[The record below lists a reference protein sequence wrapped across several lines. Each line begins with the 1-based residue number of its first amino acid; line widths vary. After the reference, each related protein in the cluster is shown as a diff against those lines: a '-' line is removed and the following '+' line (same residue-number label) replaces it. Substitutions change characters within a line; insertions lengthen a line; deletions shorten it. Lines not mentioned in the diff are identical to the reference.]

1 MKATKKIV
9 GATCALVA
17 AVALSAGSTFA
28 WFASNDTVTATG
40 MSVTAVT
47 NSNLYI
53 KEGIIATENASMITG
68 IVANMSG
75 TAHSLKPAD
84 LVNSAGTVT
93 VRVPATYT
101 TEPGVD
107 NAGSG
112 ATWTDINSFNS
123 ATARTEVES
132 GGAKQDLGQYIA
144 YETMTLIRKA
154 QNASYADIDATVT
167 ITLSATSGLNGA
179 LRCGFLV
186 GTTWTESADASVSG
200 TSITWNFDNIIS
212 NLADNT
218 CQAVSF
224 AVWYEGEDSDCT
236 SNNAITVST
245 NTVTISFV
253 SANHT

>member
-1 MKATKKIV
+1 MKASKKIV

-53 KEGIIATENASMITG
+53 KEGIIGDASEITG

-75 TAHSLKPAD
+75 VAHSLKPAD
-84 LVNSAGTVT
+84 LDNTAGTVT

-101 TEPGVD
+101 TDPGVD
-107 NAGSG
+107 NAGSA
-112 ATWTDINSFNS
+112 ATWTDINTF
-123 ATARTEVES
+123 TASTQRTDVES
-132 GGAKQDLGQYIA
+132 GGSKAALSQYIA
-144 YETMTLIRKA
+144 YETMTLVRKA
-154 QNASYADIDATVT
+154 QTPSNADIDATVT
-167 ITLSATSGLNGA
+167 ITLSATSALNGA

-186 GTTWTESADASVSG
+186 GTNWTESPDASVSG
-200 TSITWNFDNIIS
+200 NTITWNFDNIIS

-224 AVWYEGEDSDCT
+224 AVWYEGEDSNCT
-236 SNNAITVST
+236 SNNAITVSS
-245 NTVTISFV
+245 NTVAISFV
-253 SANHT
+253 SADHS